1 MEPWST
7 YVFWG
12 AALAV
17 FEHEHAV
24 PVRGAAFR
32 SDFKPMA
39 EWLPMFDAPV
49 LRFRLMVQFS
59 GCVHPEIIQ
68 LS

>member
-1 MEPWST
+1 M
-7 YVFWG
+7 
-12 AALAV
+12 AV
-17 FEHEHAV
+17 VEHEHAV

-39 EWLPMFDAPV
+39 EWLPVFDAPV

-59 GCVHPEIIQ
+59 GCVHPEII
-68 LS
+68 S